1 MKLMRAKWIGMAAAV
16 VLSGQ
21 AACAASPPRHTDSG
35 TAARIK
41 AMVEKIK
48 NLAPNE
54 RAEQRCNA
62 KALGVITREQKSFRP
77 DEIIAYAFADIAID
91 KGRVLARGAAFRNRG
106 EWYRLSYQCQTA
118 DEGLAIASFS
128 YTIGGRVPKDQWAEH
143 YLVPQ

>member
-1 MKLMRAKWIGMAAAV
+1 MKLMRAKWIGMAAAA
-16 VLSGQ
+16 VLSAQ
-21 AACAASPPRHTDSG
+21 AAAAPAPHHDGG

-41 AMVEKIK
+41 AIVETMK

-62 KALGVITREQKSFRP
+62 KALGVITREQKGFRP

-91 KGRVLARGAAFRNRG
+91 KGQVLARGAAFRNHG

-118 DEGLAIASFS
+118 DEGLSIASFS
-128 YTIGGRVPKDQWAEH
+128 YTIGSRVPKDQWAEH